1 MILRISLRNRF
12 KKVVM
17 MVNSTAEEIFDPS
30 VKGAALKAA
39 AAGNFDVLPMF
50 DRAMETSS
58 RERIRAIQLEKLIAQ
73 VAYTYENVAWYR
85 DKMNE
90 MGVRPEDIKTLEDV
104 RKLPFT
110 DKNALRETFP
120 YGLFAQPL
128 DKIVE
133 MHSSSGTTGK
143 PIVVGYTKHDMAVWS
158 DCIARLASMAGVV
171 PGDRVQMAFGYGMF
185 TGGFGLHYGCMKL
198 GCTMIPAGSG
208 NTERHIQMIEDYGTT
223 GLMNNPNVTE
233 TTAASNG
240 ADSSSTK
247 WKDKTPQQI
256 LKDVNDLLSA
266 VWASC
271 EYDTDAIPNHI
282 LLPYE
287 QYNYILTT
295 MVSDLASE
303 TIYDFLMKNNAA
315 VKNGGELFIG
325 GCRWCK
331 GAGTG
336 KTDRMVGYVNKPRY
350 IKMDELVP
358 MSRIMTAPNVTNV
371 CYDTAEG
378 GLPCRAHKIRSS
390 SFCI

>member
-1 MILRISLRNRF
+1 MDAN
-12 KKVVM
+12 V
-17 MVNSTAEEIFDPS
+17 
-30 VKGAALKAA
+30 
-39 AAGNFDVLPMF
+39 
-50 DRAMETSS
+50 
-58 RERIRAIQLEKLIAQ
+58 
-73 VAYTYENVAWYR
+73 YT
-85 DKMNE
+85 
-90 MGVRPEDIKTLEDV
+90 
-104 RKLPFT
+104 
-110 DKNALRETFP
+110 
-120 YGLFAQPL
+120 
-128 DKIVE
+128 
-133 MHSSSGTTGK
+133 
-143 PIVVGYTKHDMAVWS
+143 
-158 DCIARLASMAGVV
+158 
-171 PGDRVQMAFGYGMF
+171 
-185 TGGFGLHYGCMKL
+185 GF
-198 GCTMIPAGSG
+198 
-208 NTERHIQMIEDYGTT
+208 EDYGTT
-223 GLMNNPNVTE
+223 GLMNSPNVTE

-371 CYDTAEG
+371 CYDTAYMANISEVQLFYPTSILYVDG
-378 GLPCRAHKIRSS
+378 I
-390 SFCI
+390 